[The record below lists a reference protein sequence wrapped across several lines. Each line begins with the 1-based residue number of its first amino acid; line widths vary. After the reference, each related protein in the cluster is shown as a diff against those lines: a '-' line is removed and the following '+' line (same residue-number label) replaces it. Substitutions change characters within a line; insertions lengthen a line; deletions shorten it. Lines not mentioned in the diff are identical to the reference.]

1 MLKYIKNT
9 IESIEKSIDNSPIL
23 NPKTDI
29 PTNDLEN
36 KNTNKKNE
44 NTKNDIIFKNLGL
57 NNLFVIF

>member
-1 MLKYIKNT
+1 M
-9 IESIEKSIDNSPIL
+9 
-23 NPKTDI
+23 